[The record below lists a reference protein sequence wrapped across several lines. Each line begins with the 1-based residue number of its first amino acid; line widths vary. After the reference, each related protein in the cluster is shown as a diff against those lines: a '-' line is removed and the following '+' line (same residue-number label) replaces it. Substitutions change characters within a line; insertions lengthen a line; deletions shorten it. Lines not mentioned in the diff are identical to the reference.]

1 MHANDHFV
9 NREANQ
15 AGQKPKWICDPKTPS
30 DVSTISSRIVE
41 DVLSGALDK
50 DGHR

>member
-30 DVSTISSRIVE
+30 DVYTISPRILGA
-41 DVLSGALDK
+41 VLSAALVE